1 VLGTGKRVVDVTLL
15 QRPRDLH
22 RTRQLVRDALQAR
35 ALTDDHI
42 DDVVVVVSELLGAAH
57 ECGVT
62 SPVQLTL
69 TIFPLL
75 TSIRIR
81 CDRDVELRDKPFDL
95 RERVLGQLAISFG
108 RRRSD
113 DHAVDLWAEVARSS

>member
-1 VLGTGKRVVDVTLL
+1 VADVTLL
-15 QRPRDLH
+15 QRPHEVRH
-22 RTRQLVRDALQAR
+22 TRQLVRDALQER

-42 DDVVVVVSELLGAAH
+42 DDVVVVVSELLGAAY

-62 SPVQLTL
+62 SPVPLTL

-81 CDRDVELRDKPFDL
+81 CDREVELRDKPFDL

-113 DHAVDLWAEVARSS
+113 DRAVDLWAEVARRS